1 MSKKLIIGNWK
12 CNPLK
17 TAEALKIL
25 SGISAAA
32 KAAKKAEV
40 VVCPPDIFLKDLLGR
55 KSNIKI
61 GAQNCFWSEGAY
73 TGEVSAAM
81 LKNMGCKYVIIGHS
95 ERRKINKET
104 NEEINKKIIFALEN
118 KLIPIF
124 CMGENKDEKEK
135 GKTFEVLKKQIEE
148 GITNIEKTDMD
159 KIIFA
164 YEPIWSIGSGNFA
177 DPMEIK
183 KVKNF
188 ILDLLAKKTG
198 KENIS
203 KIKIIY
209 GGSVNAENT
218 PAYFSISQMD
228 GVLVGGMSLKPKEFS
243 KIIKASAF
251 AKGYGGRSN

>member
-17 TAEALKIL
+17 TAEALKIFN
-25 SGISAAA
+25 GIRSAAEA
-32 KAAKKAEV
+32 TKKAEV
-40 VVCPPDIFLKDLLGR
+40 IICPPNIFLKDLLAR
-55 KSNIKI
+55 KSAIKI

-73 TGEVSAAM
+73 TGEVSATM

-104 NEEINKKIIFALEN
+104 NEEINQKIIFALKN
-118 KLIPIF
+118 KLVPIF
-124 CMGENKDEKEK
+124 CMGENKSEKEK

-148 GITNIEKTDMD
+148 GIAGIPKADID

-177 DPMEIK
+177 EPMEIK

-188 ILDLLAKKTG
+188 ILDLLAKKIG

-203 KIKIIY
+203 KIRVVY
-209 GGSVNAENT
+209 GGSVNPENT
-218 PAYFSISQMD
+218 PAYFSIAQMD
-228 GVLVGGMSLKPKEFS
+228 GVLVGGMSLKPAEFS
-243 KIIKASAF
+243 KIIKSA
-251 AKGYGGRSN
+251 